1 MYLLSD
7 LWQDCFASEVLR
19 PKPGSEGWQLMQSM
33 AQKRERIMAE
43 LSEEGRQLFEA
54 FERAQKTLA
63 DLKEEDTCIR
73 AFRMGAKMMAD
84 IYGDY
89 RSPFET

>member
-7 LWQDCFASEVLR
+7 LWQDCFAAETLR
-19 PKPGSEGWQLMQSM
+19 PKAGSECWQLMQSM
-33 AQKRERIMAE
+33 AKKREHIMSE
-43 LSEEGRQLFEA
+43 LSEEGRQVFEA

-89 RSPFET
+89 RSPFEN

>member
-7 LWQDCFASEVLR
+7 LWQDCFAAETLR
-19 PKPGSEGWQLMQSM
+19 PKPGSECWQLMQSM
-33 AQKRERIMAE
+33 SQKRERIMTE

-54 FERAQKTLA
+54 CERAQKTLA

-73 AFRMGAKMMAD
+73 AFRMGAK
-84 IYGDY
+84 
-89 RSPFET
+89 